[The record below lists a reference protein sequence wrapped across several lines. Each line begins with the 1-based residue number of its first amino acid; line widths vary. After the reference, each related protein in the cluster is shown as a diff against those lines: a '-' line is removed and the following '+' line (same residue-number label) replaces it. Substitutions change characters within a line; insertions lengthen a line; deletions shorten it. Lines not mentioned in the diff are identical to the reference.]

1 MNSIKKGDFFRL
13 NKDLKK
19 FGYEKDSLWICVKGG
34 QAKISFALYDENT
47 HLMSE
52 KCLTGSPQAFIKD
65 FEKTEYKVPQNA
77 AMSGNIA
84 NKKGTILEAIKDFS
98 FKLGKETINVKEA
111 TKAVVIKGGNNPH
124 VRIAYQ
130 NNEDFD
136 KDDIII
142 SAGTGFL
149 NNFKESEPAEEES
162 LKKWKVKSS
171 KSFDTSDG
179 YAFEMVLT
187 YDGKKAATVTN
198 GGYGGPD
205 DIYFENKDY
214 EKKYNDILKE
224 TEKKIG
230 EKVDIDT
237 LSAYFFENE
246 KGLRTF
252 EKSVDLSNKSFKKMM
267 EEAKPKRSTPK
278 P

>member
-13 NKDLKK
+13 NKDLTK

-34 QAKISFALYDENT
+34 QTKISLSLYDEAT
-47 HLMSE
+47 HSTSE
-52 KCLTGSPQAFIKD
+52 KCLTGSPQAFSRD
-65 FEKTEYKVPQNA
+65 FEQTDYKVPKNA
-77 AMSGNIA
+77 AMSGDIV
-84 NKKGTILEAIKDFS
+84 NKKGIILEATKDFS
-98 FKLGKETINVKEA
+98 FKISKENVDIKKG
-111 TKAVVIKGGNNPH
+111 TKAIIIKGGNNPH

-130 NNEDFD
+130 NENNLDN
-136 KDDIII
+136 DDIII

-149 NNFKESEPAEEES
+149 NNFKESTPVEEES

-205 DIYFENKDY
+205 DIYFESKDF
-214 EKKYNDILKE
+214 EQKYNDILKE
-224 TEKKIG
+224 TEKKVG
-230 EKVDIDT
+230 EKVGIDI

-252 EKSVDLSNKSFKKMM
+252 EESVNLSNKKFRKML